1 MVGSW
6 PLGLLIAPSLF
17 LSDPMTSSPPKWY
30 SAVTRYQWL
39 VLIVASLGWV
49 FDAFEGQ
56 IFNITRKAMLAEI
69 LGPTATEAVVKEW
82 GDIVL
87 GFFLVGGTL
96 GGWLFGMLADRWGR
110 NPTMIVT
117 ILFYSIFSGLTFFA
131 TELWHVCLLRFLVA
145 MGVGGEWAVAAALV
159 AEVFPKEARARASG
173 IFHSTSVLATWL
185 AGITGMWVGANW
197 RWGYLIG
204 VLPALLTLWVRASI
218 KEPERLTS
226 AQKTMGDRVGSFRE
240 LFGDPV
246 WRLRALCGMT
256 LAAVGL
262 GTFWGVTVAGQ
273 DLMNHLL
280 LQLGWDNTLADQEA
294 KFAYGIVQATGGGLG
309 MLAFGPICERIG
321 RKPTFYL
328 MQGLSLIVIP
338 IVCFLPQTHWQMLIA
353 LPVMGFVTLSIHAGF
368 AVYFPELFPDHLRA
382 TGASFCFNT
391 GRLLAAPILFTS
403 GKIKAAYD
411 LPVAITML
419 SGLFIIGLLV
429 LSFLPETK
437 GKDLPA

>member
-1 MVGSW
+1 
-6 PLGLLIAPSLF
+6 
-17 LSDPMTSSPPKWY
+17 MTSNSPQTTESQEPGTKNPAWY
-30 SAVTRYQWL
+30 AAVTRYQWL

-69 LGPTATEAVVKEW
+69 LGPTATEAAVKEW

-117 ILFYSIFSGLTFFA
+117 ILFYSIFSGLTYFA

-280 LQLGWDNTLADQEA
+280 LQLGWDKTLADQEA

-309 MLAFGPICERIG
+309 MLAFGPICECIG

>member
-1 MVGSW
+1 
-6 PLGLLIAPSLF
+6 
-17 LSDPMTSSPPKWY
+17 MTSSSPPWY

-39 VLIVASLGWV
+39 VLVVASLGWV

-69 LGPTATEAVVKEW
+69 LGPAATDAAVKEW

-87 GFFLVGGTL
+87 GVFLVGGTL

-117 ILFYSIFSGLTFFA
+117 ILFYSVFSGLTYFA
-131 TELWHVCLLRFLVA
+131 TELWHVCALRFLVA

-159 AEVFPKEARARASG
+159 AEVFPTEARARASG

-185 AGITGMWVGANW
+185 AGITGMWVGAQW
-197 RWGYLIG
+197 RWAYLIG

-218 KEPERLTS
+218 REPERLQS
-226 AQKTMGDRVGSFRE
+226 AQKLMGDRVGSFRE
-240 LFGDPV
+240 LFSHPT
-246 WRLRALCGMT
+246 WRLRALGGMT

-273 DLMNHLL
+273 DLMAHLL
-280 LQLGWDNTLADQEA
+280 TDLGWARDMVDAES

-321 RKPTFYL
+321 RKRTFYL
-328 MQGLSLIVIP
+328 MQGLSLVVIP
-338 IVCFLPQTHWQMLIA
+338 LVCFLPHTHVQMLVA
-353 LPVMGFVTLSIHAGF
+353 LPILGFVTLSIHAGF

-391 GRLLAAPILFTS
+391 GRLLAAPILFAS

-419 SGLFIIGLLV
+419 SGLFVIGLLV
-429 LSFLPETK
+429 LRFLPETK
-437 GKDLPA
+437 GKDLPS

>member
-1 MVGSW
+1 MST
-6 PLGLLIAPSLF
+6 IAPV
-17 LSDPMTSSPPKWY
+17 KWY
-30 SAVTRYQWL
+30 HGVTRYQWL

-56 IFNITRKAMLAEI
+56 IFNLTRKSMLSEI
-69 LGPTATEAVVKEW
+69 LGQPGDSPDVKAW

-96 GGWLFGMLADRWGR
+96 GGWLFGMMADRRGR
-110 NPTMIVT
+110 NPTMILT
-117 ILFYSIFSGLTFFA
+117 ILFYSVFSGLTYFA
-131 TELWHVCLLRFLVA
+131 TSLWEVCALRFLVA

-159 AEVFPKEARARASG
+159 AEVFPREARARASG

-185 AGITGMWVGANW
+185 AGITGMWVGADW
-197 RWGYLIG
+197 RMAYLIG
-204 VLPALLTLWVRASI
+204 VIPAVLTLWVRSSI
-218 KEPERLTS
+218 KEPERLQT
-226 AQKTMGDRVGSFRE
+226 AQKNMGARVGSFRE
-240 LFGDPV
+240 LFGNPT
-246 WRLRALCGMT
+246 WRLRALCGMV

-273 DLMNHLL
+273 DIMGHLL
-280 LQLGWDNTLADQEA
+280 TKLGYAKDVVESES

-321 RKPTFYL
+321 RRRTFFV
-328 MQGLSLIVIP
+328 MQAASLLVIP
-338 IVCFLPQTHWQMLIA
+338 AVCFLPQTHWQMLAA

-403 GKIKAAYD
+403 GKLKAAFD

-419 SGLFIIGLLV
+419 SGLFVIGLLV
-429 LSFLPETK
+429 LAFLPETR
-437 GKDLPA
+437 GKELPE

>member
-1 MVGSW
+1 MQ
-6 PLGLLIAPSLF
+6 PPS
-17 LSDPMTSSPPKWY
+17 SKWY

-69 LGPTATEAVVKEW
+69 LGPMATEAAVKEW

-131 TELWHVCLLRFLVA
+131 TELWHVCALRFLVA

-280 LQLGWDNTLADQEA
+280 LQLGWDKTLADQEA

-419 SGLFIIGLLV
+419 SGLFIIGLIV

-437 GKDLPA
+437 GKDLPS

>member
-1 MVGSW
+1 M
-6 PLGLLIAPSLF
+6 PSQ
-17 LSDPMTSSPPKWY
+17 KWY
-30 SAVTRYQWL
+30 STVTRYQWL

-56 IFNITRKAMLAEI
+56 IFNITRKDMLTEI
-69 LGPTATEAVVKEW
+69 LGPDAGAGAVKDW
-82 GDIVL
+82 GDRVL
-87 GFFLVGGTL
+87 AFFLVGGTV

-110 NPTMIVT
+110 SPTMIVT
-117 ILFYSIFSGLTFFA
+117 ILFYSVFSGLTYFA
-131 TELWHVCLLRFLVA
+131 TELWQVCALRFLVA

-173 IFHSTSVLATWL
+173 IFHSTSVLATWMAGL
-185 AGITGMWVGANW
+185 AGRWVGTEW
-197 RWGYLIG
+197 RWAYLIG
-204 VLPALLTLWVRASI
+204 VAPALLTLWVRASI
-218 KEPERLTS
+218 REPERLER
-226 AQKTMGDRVGSFRE
+226 AKETMSGRAGSFRE

-246 WRLRALCGMT
+246 WRTRALCGMT

-273 DLMNHLL
+273 DLMSHLL
-280 LQLGWDNTLADQEA
+280 DSLGWDKAAADKEA

-321 RKPTFYL
+321 RRNTFFL
-328 MQGLSLIVIP
+328 MQALALVVVP
-338 IVCFLPQTHWQMLIA
+338 AVCFVPQTHWQMLVA

-391 GRLLAAPILFTS
+391 GRLLAAPILFGS
-403 GKIKAAYD
+403 GKLKAAFD
-411 LPVAITML
+411 LPVAITLL
-419 SGLFIIGLLV
+419 SALFLIGIAV
-429 LSFLPETK
+429 LALLPETK
-437 GKDLPA
+437 GQDLPG